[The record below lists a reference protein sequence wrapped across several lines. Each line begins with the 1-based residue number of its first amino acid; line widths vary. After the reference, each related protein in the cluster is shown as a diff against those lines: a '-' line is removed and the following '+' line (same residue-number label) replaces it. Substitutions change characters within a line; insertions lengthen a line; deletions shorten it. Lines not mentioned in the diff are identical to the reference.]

1 MGGGNT
7 PSNPK
12 CDHPNPNTN
21 PIPMN
26 IGIAANNPNPAPK
39 SRRWADVA
47 RWWKHNPSPAVFPR
61 PNPPRVGKGK
71 ATGFLRRRVRGIA
84 GVRLGRT

>member
-1 MGGGNT
+1 
-7 PSNPK
+7 
-12 CDHPNPNTN
+12 
-21 PIPMN
+21 MN

-47 RWWKHNPSPAVFPR
+47 RGWKHNPSPAVFPR

-71 ATGFLRRRVRGIA
+71 ATGFLRVLQEASERHRRGKA
-84 GVRLGRT
+84 GQDITLPLPNPKHFEVGLAAR